1 MTTSVVF
8 RSLLA
13 LGLANLS
20 PVASA
25 THEPLVVVEDQGG
38 SPTRPYYDA
47 LDLPARPGAVHSAS
61 PPASAA
67 SLPDRRYSEAD
78 MLPVRSELLAP
89 GPVERRAAELSGL
102 TQPMFLVGDDERSRQ
117 WLQQRL
123 PELRRLKAVGVVVRV
138 QSIERLHAL
147 RRLAPGVTLSPVSGD
162 DLARRLGLRHYPA
175 LLTPTG
181 IEQ

>member
-1 MTTSVVF
+1 M
-8 RSLLA
+8 
-13 LGLANLS
+13 N
-20 PVASA
+20 
-25 THEPLVVVEDQGG
+25 EPLVVVEDQGG

-47 LDLPARPGAVHSAS
+47 LDLPARPGAVHPAS

-67 SLPDRRYSEAD
+67 SAPRRRYSEAD

-102 TQPMFLVGDDERSRQ
+102 TQPMFLVGDDDRSRQ

-123 PELRRLKAVGVVVRV
+123 PQLRRLKAVGLVVQV
-138 QSIERLHAL
+138 QSIARLHAL
-147 RRLAPGVTLSPVSGD
+147 RRLAPDVTLSPASGD

-175 LLTPTG
+175 LLTATG